1 MNIISVMFPNDL
13 AEVTVDKG
21 EGVQVLIG
29 KAEGEKEK
37 SIIVPDFS
45 AACRRGD
52 LLWRN
57 YDLCQG
63 WKGRQGA
70 ARTEVCANN
79 D

>member
-1 MNIISVMFPNDL
+1 M
-13 AEVTVDKG
+13 
-21 EGVQVLIG
+21 LIG

-37 SIIVPDFS
+37 SIRAADFS
-45 AACRRGD
+45 AACWRGD